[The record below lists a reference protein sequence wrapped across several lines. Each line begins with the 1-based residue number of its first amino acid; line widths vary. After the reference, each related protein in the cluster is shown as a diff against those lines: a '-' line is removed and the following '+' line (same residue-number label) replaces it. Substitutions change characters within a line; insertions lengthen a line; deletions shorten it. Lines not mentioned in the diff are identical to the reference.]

1 MAPPFLLDFEL
12 DNVVLINVKSPA
24 FPIKAPL
31 SLKVLPFEKLIFLIV
46 TFPSRI

>member
-31 SLKVLPFEKLIFLIV
+31 SLNVLPFEKLIFLIV